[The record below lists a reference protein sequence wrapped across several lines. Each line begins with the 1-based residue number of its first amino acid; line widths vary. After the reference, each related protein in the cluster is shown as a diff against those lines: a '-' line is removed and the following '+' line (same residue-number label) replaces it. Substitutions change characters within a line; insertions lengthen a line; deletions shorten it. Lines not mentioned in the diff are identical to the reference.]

1 MNRAHLKRLRTKLAP
16 LALAL
21 IFALGFLMDVPKA
34 VPLLTAPQAALSR
47 PASALYL
54 ASAGQAGPFLPV
66 ELPEA
71 ASMLVAGGALM
82 AFGLMGRKRR
92 AGKAS
97 EPR

>member
-1 MNRAHLKRLRTKLAP
+1 LNRAALKRLRTKLAP
-16 LALAL
+16 PALAL
-21 IFALGFLMDVPKA
+21 IFALGFLKGVPKA

-47 PASALYL
+47 PAAALHL
-54 ASAGQAGPFLPV
+54 ASAGAGPFLPM

-82 AFGLMGRKRR
+82 AFGLTGRKRR